1 MSKGIR
7 DMSEKEQQTRDQ
19 PGQESAET
27 QTAQQ
32 TEPVEHVEQP
42 REPSQV
48 QAGSMIADQLGE
60 NEEFPRQ
67 QIITMVQALGRMQAR
82 ALLERALEI
91 EANGGMLPQNNKQ
104 KGTYAAGVLQSE
116 KSPSMPKGL
125 PARPESKTTS
135 VVSLG
140 SKQCKTMAGTLTD
153 PQDLLIIEGDP
164 QINQETG
171 AVAVFATCV
180 TSKPL
185 QAAKRE
191 RQKKESQNT

>member
-1 MSKGIR
+1 
-7 DMSEKEQQTRDQ
+7 MSEKEQQTRDQ

-67 QIITMVQALGRMQAR
+67 QTITMVQALGRMQAR

-104 KGTYAAGVLQSE
+104 KGTYAAGVLQS
-116 KSPSMPKGL
+116 
-125 PARPESKTTS
+125 
-135 VVSLG
+135 
-140 SKQCKTMAGTLTD
+140 
-153 PQDLLIIEGDP
+153 
-164 QINQETG
+164 
-171 AVAVFATCV
+171 
-180 TSKPL
+180 
-185 QAAKRE
+185 
-191 RQKKESQNT
+191 